1 MGWFTRERAS
11 GDGRRETVM
20 PAAAPVAAVPPLL
33 HWLLDTPPAAE
44 PGPSAAE
51 QRALHAL
58 DTWSRTPTAAGE
70 GLPRPR
76 TLLPQLLAL
85 LRRDDVALGQLA
97 QQVARDGALVAE
109 VLRLARA
116 VARGGSG
123 DPVDLS
129 QAIARLGRS
138 GLNAAI
144 ARVLLRPLFDASGDG
159 LLARASARLWQHA
172 EVKAQRCSALAPP
185 LGVDP
190 FEAYLAGLLH
200 NSGWAAVLHALDRDG
215 ARGPSPAPLPRRCTP
230 GFAAA
235 LPARCDRFF
244 GRLGW
249 DVTAPLA
256 ALADAART
264 AGGLEH
270 SDLPLA
276 VLLRQVDA
284 ATTTTLAAPPRA
296 A

>member
-1 MGWFTRERAS
+1 M
-11 GDGRRETVM
+11 
-20 PAAAPVAAVPPLL
+20 
-33 HWLLDTPPAAE
+33 
-44 PGPSAAE
+44 
-51 QRALHAL
+51 
-58 DTWSRTPTAAGE
+58 
-70 GLPRPR
+70 
-76 TLLPQLLAL
+76 LAL
-85 LRRDDVALGQLA
+85 LRRDDVALAQLA
-97 QQVARDGALVAE
+97 QQVARDSALVAE

-123 DPVDLS
+123 DPPDLS

-159 LLARASARLWQHA
+159 LLARASTRLWQHA
-172 EVKAQRCSALAPP
+172 EAKAQRCSALATP
-185 LGVDP
+185 LGIDP

-215 ARGPSPAPLPRRCTP
+215 ARGPSPASLPRHCTT

-270 SDLPLA
+270 SGLPLA
-276 VLLRQVDA
+276 VLLRQADA
-284 ATTTTLAAPPRA
+284 ATTMALAALAVPRRA